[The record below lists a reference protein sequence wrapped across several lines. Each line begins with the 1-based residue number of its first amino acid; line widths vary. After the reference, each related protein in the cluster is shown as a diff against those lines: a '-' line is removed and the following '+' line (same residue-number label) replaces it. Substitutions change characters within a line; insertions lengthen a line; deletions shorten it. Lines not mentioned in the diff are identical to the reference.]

1 MRIPLRTKVT
11 LTLVAFGLIPA
22 GIVAAFAY
30 MSAQDFMGRQTVMIR
45 QAAASISDHAKML
58 VLKNNELEHK
68 GEKVATE
75 KMGEKA
81 AAENPPPLKWELTD
95 ADREDLQRHI
105 SYTLRDHNLSNASVY
120 LVDPMNNLVLQRSNT
135 GTFTPGGKL
144 SSKYETIADLATGK
158 MGTQA
163 IEARSEPY
171 EAAEIVGYA
180 PVAAPIQK
188 NPRRHARLRHLDHG
202 ATQFGL

>member
-30 MSAQDFMGRQTVMIR
+30 MSAQDFMGKQTADDQASRRVHQRPRQDARPEELRAGKR
-45 QAAASISDHAKML
+45 QGARRRSRPS
-58 VLKNNELEHK
+58 
-68 GEKVATE
+68 
-75 KMGEKA
+75 
-81 AAENPPPLKWELTD
+81 NPPPLKWELTD

-135 GTFTPGGKL
+135 GDFSTNLRT
-144 SSKYETIADLATGK
+144 SSCRPSTRPSPILRLERSAPRP
-158 MGTQA
+158 

-171 EAAEIVGYA
+171 EPAEIVGYA
-180 PVAAPIQK
+180 PVAAPDPEK
-188 NPRRHARLRHLDHG
+188 PAPPRT
-202 ATQFGL
+202 ATPP

>member
-30 MSAQDFMGRQTVMIR
+30 MSAQDFMGRQSQMISAGRRGHQRPR
-45 QAAASISDHAKML
+45 QDARPEEQRTGAP
-58 VLKNNELEHK
+58 K
-68 GEKVATE
+68 GEKAS
-75 KMGEKA
+75 
-81 AAENPPPLKWELTD
+81 AENPPPLKWELTD

-105 SYTLRDHNLSNASVY
+105 SYTLRYHNLSNASVY
-120 LVDPMNNLVLQRSNT
+120 LVDPMNNLVLQRSND
-135 GTFTPGGKL
+135 GQLHHQPQDVKL
-144 SSKYETIADLATGK
+144 PSKYETIADHANGTI
-158 MGTQA
+158 GTQA

-180 PVAAPIQK
+180 PVAAQIQK
-188 NPRRHARLRHLDHG
+188 NRRRLARLRHLGRG